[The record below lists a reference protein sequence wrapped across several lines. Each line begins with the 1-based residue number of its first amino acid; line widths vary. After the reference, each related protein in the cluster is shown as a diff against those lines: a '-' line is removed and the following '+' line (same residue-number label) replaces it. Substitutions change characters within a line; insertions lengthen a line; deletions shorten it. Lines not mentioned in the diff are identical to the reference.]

1 MSIQS
6 ARELL
11 RDYCKP
17 VNYLHL
23 MEELAVEKSIPL
35 SDLQAL
41 IDSGEYGIG
50 EYKGTWMIRKSKLFA
65 PEIKSTASKKIGIDR
80 NELLAAI
87 DSATVFSN
95 ELNQTIKDMKWQ
107 SVKCPFHEDSEPS
120 LRILLPDGGF
130 NCLGCGERGGTV
142 IDLVMKL
149 HSLDFSQA
157 IDYLATNYTTMRVQS

>member
-17 VNYLHL
+17 VNHLYL
-23 MEELAVEKSIPL
+23 MEALAGEIGINRAGI
-35 SDLQAL
+35 QAL
-41 IDSGEYGIG
+41 VDSGEFVIETGSNY
-50 EYKGTWMIRKSKLFA
+50 ELIRRNPKFKPTL
-65 PEIKSTASKKIGIDR
+65 SKKTGIDKHD
-80 NELLAAI
+80 LLAAI
-87 DSATVFSN
+87 DAAQVFSN
-95 ELNQTIKDMKWQ
+95 ELNQPIKDLKWQ

-142 IDLVMKL
+142 IDLTMKL

-157 IDYLATNYTTMRVQS
+157 IDYLATNYTTMRQA

>member
-23 MEELAVEKSIPL
+23 MEALADERGIPQT
-35 SDLQAL
+35 DLQAL

-50 EYKGTWMIRKSKLFA
+50 EYKGIWMIRKSKLFT
-65 PEIKSTASKKIGIDR
+65 PKVDSKKIGIDKQD
-80 NELLAAI
+80 LLTAVDAAQ
-87 DSATVFSN
+87 VFSN
-95 ELNQTIKDMKWQ
+95 ELNQPIKDLKWQ

-130 NCLGCGERGGTV
+130 NCLGCGESGGTV

-149 HSLDFSQA
+149 HNLDFPTA
-157 IDYLATNYTTMRVQS
+157 INHLAANYTTIRQ

>member
-11 RDYCKP
+11 RDYCKSS
-17 VNYLHL
+17 NFLFL
-23 MEELAVEKSIPL
+23 MEGLAAERSISL
-35 SDLQAL
+35 SDIQSLVDA
-41 IDSGEYGIG
+41 GEYIIEPGLNL
-50 EYKGTWMIRKSKLFA
+50 EV
-65 PEIKSTASKKIGIDR
+65 IKRNPDFKPNVSKKIGVDR

-87 DSATVFSN
+87 DAAQVFSN
-95 ELNQTIKDMKWQ
+95 ELNQPIKDLKWQ

-130 NCLGCGERGGTV
+130 NCLGCGESGGTV

-149 HSLDFSQA
+149 HNLDFPTA
-157 IDYLATNYTTMRVQS
+157 INHLAANYTTIRQ

>member
-1 MSIQS
+1 MTIQS

-23 MEELAVEKSIPL
+23 MEALADERGIPQT
-35 SDLQAL
+35 DLQSL

-50 EYKGTWMIRKSKLFA
+50 EYKGIWMIRKSKLFT
-65 PEIKSTASKKIGIDR
+65 PEIKSTASKKIGIDKQD
-80 NELLAAI
+80 LLIAVDAAQ
-87 DSATVFSN
+87 VFSN
-95 ELNQTIKDMKWQ
+95 ELNQPIKDLKWQ

-149 HSLDFSQA
+149 HSLDFQTT
-157 IDYLATNYTTMRVQS
+157 INYLASHYTTIRQ